1 MRQDPNAVPH
11 PRASCEQISHQ
22 QDQDQQAPA
31 RQSPARQPVAR
42 RSPAW
47 QPPNQQPPY
56 QSAPYRQAP
65 PIYPAAQRPGFSGHA
80 REDSGYD
87 GYGAYDAAASGPDV
101 GFAADRSEPRRFQ
114 SPWRQDAQPAHVN
127 GWQGM
132 PEPRPGDQ
140 ETEATL
146 ARIRAAHRKT
156 KRMQVVCV
164 LLGACTAAIFLTA
177 AISHQLDGHVEMLT
191 PVLLLTSSAN
201 FRRYAQRA
209 AKYRAA
215 EADILARAR

>member
-11 PRASCEQISHQ
+11 PRASSEQISHQ
-22 QDQDQQAPA
+22 PDHDQQAPG
-31 RQSPARQPVAR
+31 RQSPAR

-47 QPPNQQPPY
+47 QPPNQQPPS
-56 QSAPYRQAP
+56 QPAPYRQAP

-80 REDSGYD
+80 REDP
-87 GYGAYDAAASGPDV
+87 GYGAYDA
-101 GFAADRSEPRRFQ
+101 RS
-114 SPWRQDAQPAHVN
+114 AGAKTAHVN
-127 GWQGM
+127 GWQG
-132 PEPRPGDQ
+132 PPKPQFGDQ

-146 ARIRAAHRKT
+146 ARIRAAYRKT

-191 PVLLLTSSAN
+191 PVLLLTSSVN